1 MPQVKQREMQQQVL
15 SIYNQHLSKRLE
27 QEVLVTKLSTRHYHY
42 YSKLIVEILEQR
54 KKMPIS
60 RIAIGNPSEFG
71 QADALKAALA
81 EFISMLIFVFAG
93 EGSGMAYSKALFI
106 CAQLFSV
113 FCFH

>member
-1 MPQVKQREMQQQVL
+1 
-15 SIYNQHLSKRLE
+15 
-27 QEVLVTKLSTRHYHY
+27 
-42 YSKLIVEILEQR
+42 
-54 KKMPIS
+54 MPIS